1 MSGSLDLLVPA
12 ADSLR
17 AWRPE
22 IALVATFLVAMPLSL
37 FSRGRLSWLPRGATA
52 LGLFAASALAARGLA
67 TTGVLGNDFRVDA
80 TAALVRLVICAAALV
95 VVLLGALNWRTPP
108 GAREV
113 PVRVHPFVAL
123 HALALSLLPQAHT
136 LAGAVAA
143 AMSATLGAT
152 LLLGL
157 CARTSVARAAALR
170 ASLAAVAGTLI
181 AVYGLSL
188 RYPLAGSDALAPAAT
203 VNLAWALTIVLT
215 SGGLVVACT
224 ALPALWNSGRGDGE
238 GGLPGTMMGY
248 LAGTPLLAVSLVVWR
263 LGPAQL
269 PATGS
274 AWLLAATAALLATAI
289 PGVLGPRP
297 AATRLAWLGLSQAG
311 YLLLAL
317 AATSAVG
324 FAPFLRHLAL
334 VALGTLVA
342 LGLEHLEGSPWPA
355 LTRGV
360 SRLFLVGLA
369 GLPLLL
375 VTTLWSANVSTL
387 SLVAA
392 LGLIGSAGY
401 LRLAFA
407 RRGA

>member
-12 ADSLR
+12 AAGLD

-22 IALVATFLVAMPLSL
+22 LALMATFLVAMPLSL
-37 FSRGRLSWLPRGATA
+37 FSRGRLSWLPRGTTA
-52 LGLFAASALAARGLA
+52 LGLFAAAALAARGLA
-67 TTGVLGNDFRVDA
+67 NAATLGDDFQVDA
-80 TAALVRLVICAAALV
+80 AAALVRLVICAAALM
-95 VVLLGALNWRTPP
+95 VVLLGALSWRTLP

-123 HALALSLLPQAHT
+123 HALALSLLSQAHT
-136 LAGAVAA
+136 LAGAVVTV
-143 AMSATLGAT
+143 MSATLGAT

-157 CARTSVARAAALR
+157 CARTAPARAASLR
-170 ASLAAVAGTLI
+170 AGLAAVAGTLV

-188 RYPLAGSDALAPAAT
+188 RYPLAGSDVLAPASPVT
-203 VNLAWALTIVLT
+203 VAWALTSFLT
-215 SGGLVVACT
+215 CGGLVVACT
-224 ALPALWNSGRGDGE
+224 ALPALWSPGRGQGE
-238 GGLPGTMMGY
+238 AALPGTMMGY
-248 LAGTPLLAVSLVVWR
+248 LAGTPLCAAALLVWR
-263 LGPAQL
+263 LGPL
-269 PATGS
+269 PAPES
-274 AWLLAATAALLATAI
+274 ALLLATAAVLLAAAI
-289 PGVLGPRP
+289 PGPLGPRP
-297 AATRLAWLGLSQAG
+297 PATRLAWLGLSQAG

-317 AATSAVG
+317 AAPAAVG

-342 LGLEHLEGSPWPA
+342 LGLDHLEGSPWPA

-375 VTTLWSANVSTL
+375 ATTLWSAHVTTL
-387 SLVAA
+387 ALVAA
-392 LGLIGSAGY
+392 VGLVGSAGY

-407 RRGA
+407 RRDD